1 MNEKDLKEYENNI
14 KLVSSLKKSNKYS
27 YISGKQITDV
37 DTGTR
42 FYDFQGIRLPSVTT
56 ILAKT
61 KNQSYL
67 TAWKNKVGHEKAE
80 SIKNLS
86 SKRGTAMHK
95 FLESHIQGVG
105 YDDLTPIGC
114 EAKPMAQKIIEMGL
128 TPISEYYGSEV
139 MLHYPGLYAG
149 STDLVCLHNGLETI
163 VDFKQSNRPKKEE
176 WIEDYYIQI
185 AAYAMAHDAY
195 YGSTIEQ
202 GVIMVCTP
210 DLYYQEFKVSGA
222 ELKSWK
228 HKFLKRLDH
237 YHELIHDEK
246 ERAKID
252 PNKLLK
258 EFEEDGQSKEFEA
271 LAIKV
276 RNGEVPPDEVFD
288 HFRNQEF
295 LKHFKNKYRKEIH
308 GMSPDYLRKIGY
320 KKPTKKVK

>member
-1 MNEKDLKEYENNI
+1 MT
-14 KLVSSLKKSNKYS
+14 LKKSNKYS

-42 FYDFQGIRLPSVTT
+42 FYDFQGMILPSVTT
-56 ILAKT
+56 VLAKT
-61 KNQSYL
+61 KNQAYL
-67 TAWKNKVGHEKAE
+67 TRWKNKVGHEQAE
-80 SIKNLS
+80 AIKNLS

-95 FLESHIQGVG
+95 FLESHITGVG

-128 TPISEYYGSEV
+128 APVSEYHGSEV

-149 STDLVCLHNGLETI
+149 STDLVCVHNGLETI
-163 VDFKQSNRPKKEE
+163 VDFKQSNSPKKKE
-176 WIEDYYIQI
+176 WIEDYYAQI

-222 ELKSWK
+222 ELRSWK

-237 YHELIHDEK
+237 YHELIFDEK
-246 ERAKID
+246 ERTKVDQKI
-252 PNKLLK
+252 LLE
-258 EFEEDGQSKEFEA
+258 EFEEDKQQKELEV
-271 LAIKV
+271 LAVQV
-276 RNGEVPPDEVFD
+276 RNGEIPPDEVFE
-288 HFRNQEF
+288 HFRNEEF
-295 LKHFKNKYRKEIH
+295 LRFFKNKYRKEIH

-320 KKPTKKVK
+320 KKPTKKER